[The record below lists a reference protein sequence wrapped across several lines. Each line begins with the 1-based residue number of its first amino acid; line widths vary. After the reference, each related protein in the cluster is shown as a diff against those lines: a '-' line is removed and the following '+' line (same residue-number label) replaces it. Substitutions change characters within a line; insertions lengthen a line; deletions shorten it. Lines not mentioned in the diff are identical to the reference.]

1 MDHWIYWWLIR
12 FLDAFQLTT
21 VSLFYHYFLI
31 LKVFRLFIWLKSPT
45 IFFHYRID
53 KKLNLSKFDPS
64 KASDPSLN
72 FLLPDCKNLLPD
84 LYLWVFCKIKLF
96 IINFRS
102 DYLVLQFLT
111 VNQNILLTL
120 DDRWHFQ
127 KNRVIKVPIFSQL

>member
-1 MDHWIYWWLIR
+1 MGHWIYWWFIR
-12 FLDAFQLTT
+12 FVVAFQLTT
-21 VSLFYHYFLI
+21 IFLFYHCFWI
-31 LKVFRLFIWLKSPT
+31 LKVFRLFIWLKLPT

-53 KKLNLSKFDPS
+53 KKLTISKFDLS
-64 KASDPSLN
+64 KASGLSLN
-72 FLLPDCKNLLPD
+72 FLLLDCKNLLPD

-96 IINFRS
+96 IINFKS

-111 VNQNILLTL
+111 VKQNILLIL